1 MDSFMNDE
9 IEEIIEEET
18 VEETTTDPTDEVE
31 SEEVAE
37 VSNDES
43 DAADETNSIEED
55 AAMPSGS
62 VAQSRQAGSVTSA
75 RSKSDKMKKGSKVTT
90 SKESPKYKGL
100 YKSVNG
106 GAVVPEPVK
115 AGGTAESKEKQL
127 QMVDKKR
134 STVEDVKVHMDA
146 MFNGEELSET
156 FRSKA
161 ELIFTTAINERLEVV
176 ESEIKEQYET
186 NLIEQVEGIKTEL
199 TEQLDSYLSYVIEEW
214 IEENRLVVE
223 KGLRTEI
230 AEEFMEGLRQ
240 LFINNNIS
248 VPEGKTDILDEMANT
263 VEELTTSLNGELNK
277 TIELKNKVSQLE
289 RKQLL
294 GTVSEGLAETDKER
308 FVKLA
313 EGVSFND
320 NADYQEKISTI
331 RESYFSTSGKS
342 FLSEEAA
349 EDDLDSAEQAPT
361 ETEDTLSES
370 MEIYSQALSRLSK
383 SKRKT
388 N

>member
-1 MDSFMNDE
+1 MDSFKNDE
-9 IEEIIEEET
+9 IEEILEEET

-31 SEEVAE
+31 SE
-37 VSNDES
+37 VSNDEA
-43 DAADETNSIEED
+43 DAADETDSIEED
-55 AAMPSGS
+55 NAAMQASS
-62 VAQSRQAGSVTSA
+62 VASA
-75 RSKSDKMKKGSKVTT
+75 RAKSDKMKKGSKVTT

-115 AGGTAESKEKQL
+115 AGGTAESKEKQM

-176 ESEIKEQYET
+176 ENEIKEQYET

-214 IEENRLVVE
+214 VEENRLVVE

-263 VEELTTSLNGELNK
+263 VEELTTSLNSELNK

-383 SKRKT
+383 NKKK

>member
-1 MDSFMNDE
+1 MDSFKNDE

-31 SEEVAE
+31 EVAE
-37 VSNDES
+37 VSDDEA
-43 DAADETNSIEED
+43 DAADETDSIEED
-55 AAMPSGS
+55 TAAKQASA
-62 VAQSRQAGSVTSA
+62 VASA

-100 YKSVNG
+100 YKSVSG

-115 AGGTAESKEKQL
+115 AGGTAESKEKQMQL
-127 QMVDKKR
+127 VDKKR

-176 ESEIKEQYET
+176 ENEIKEQYET

-277 TIELKNKVSQLE
+277 TIELKNKVGQLE

-294 GTVSEGLAETDKER
+294 GAVSEGLAETDKER

-320 NADYQEKISTI
+320 NTDYQEKISTI

>member
-1 MDSFMNDE
+1 MDSFKNDE

-115 AGGTAESKEKQL
+115 AGGTAESKEKQMQL
-127 QMVDKKR
+127 VDKKR

-383 SKRKT
+383 SKKK

>member
-1 MDSFMNDE
+1 MDSFKNDE

>member
-1 MDSFMNDE
+1 MDSFKNDE

-31 SEEVAE
+31 EVAE
-37 VSNDES
+37 VSDDEA
-43 DAADETNSIEED
+43 DAADETDSIEED

-115 AGGTAESKEKQL
+115 AVGTAESKEKQMQL
-127 QMVDKKR
+127 LDKKR

-277 TIELKNKVSQLE
+277 TIELKNKVGQLE

-294 GTVSEGLAETDKER
+294 GVVSEGLAETDKER

-320 NADYQEKISTI
+320 NTDYQEKISTI